1 MTRPPSPI
9 GLLPAAGR
17 GLRFGDSGYAKEL
30 FPLLLEGPVDG
41 DLAPRP
47 ICELALRAMRAA
59 GAERCITVVS
69 REKAELLRVLGDGG
83 AVGMDLAYVV
93 QPEPHGLPDV
103 VRCARAWMSGADTVF
118 AMPDTV
124 FLPGTALADVHA
136 HRVATGSDLVLGVFP
151 VDEPERLGPVEI
163 APDEYVLR
171 VHDKPGVAPHRNT
184 WGVASWTPRFTDF
197 CCAWDE
203 EARDSAGQRHENAL
217 GHAFEAARQAGL
229 VVRALFFPGGRF
241 FDIGTPRGLRA
252 ALQVLATDGLVARDQ
267 AAPLPAPLAQKG
279 P

>member
-1 MTRPPSPI
+1 M
-9 GLLPAAGR
+9 
-17 GLRFGDSGYAKEL
+17 
-30 FPLLLEGPVDG
+30 
-41 DLAPRP
+41 
-47 ICELALRAMRAA
+47 
-59 GAERCITVVS
+59 
-69 REKAELLRVLGDGG
+69 
-83 AVGMDLAYVV
+83 
-93 QPEPHGLPDV
+93 
-103 VRCARAWMSGADTVF
+103 
-118 AMPDTV
+118 
-124 FLPGTALADVHA
+124 
-136 HRVATGSDLVLGVFP
+136 LGVFP

-163 APDEYVLR
+163 APDGFVLR